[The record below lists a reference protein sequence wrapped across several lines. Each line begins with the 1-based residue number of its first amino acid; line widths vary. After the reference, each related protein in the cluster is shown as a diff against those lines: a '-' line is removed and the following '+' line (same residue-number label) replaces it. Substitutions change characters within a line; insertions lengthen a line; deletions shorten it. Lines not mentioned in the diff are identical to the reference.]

1 MQEASFSYRFGQLI
15 RRRRRELEIT
25 QTELALALG
34 ISQAAISSWEHGGS
48 TPTAHALLG
57 LLRALDLELVDVVT
71 LLDEPNGEEAA

>member
-1 MQEASFSYRFGQLI
+1 MSEEPFASRFGRVI

-48 TPTAHALLG
+48 TPTAQALLG
-57 LLRALDLELVDVVT
+57 LLRLLRLELIDVVA
-71 LLDEPNGEEAA
+71 LLDEPDGEEAA